1 MRAIK
6 KSVLLK
12 TSSGNDVQHS
22 GGVVSITGLPEIRY
36 NELRKIRQIKYRAEV
51 VQVVTIGDVDYIPT
65 ANTRYAIEVLDLEAK
80 REGYTG
86 MSRVFGYTT
95 PPVLTTIGSTAALQR
110 EYIHGKII
118 AQLNLASAIINLTAV
133 TVGSGDGITIT
144 DTAGYYPANPNSG
157 TSRKGANQI
166 IAKTNSDA
174 TGFTQSQIVITTP
187 AVYEFGNGT
196 TLAANAP
203 IIASYTQLLVSG
215 DLEAPVA
222 IDNTY
227 AVAGQKYDAFL
238 VSSLAI
244 APAHAISDQYA
255 LVPQEFAV
263 FVDNGAGTSTTNLA
277 GFKTFRTAMYR
288 LMTSLY
294 RRNPSSVIDFFSKPI
309 MVEGALGAAPATTG
323 TYKLLSD
330 EMWQVTQIGTQTI
343 VAPIISATGLLLD
356 QDLTDTEG
364 AEYVPSILT
373 NDAREF
379 VVGKTSF
386 SAFIEITEGDC
397 TDAGLLMGF
406 RKKAA
411 HAADWNDYTDVA
423 AIGTIATVA
432 GATPNGD
439 LISTNGIL
447 NNAATVTTS
456 TAVVPADTVSFTME
470 VLVAMNGA
478 VTCKANGVS
487 YPVYS
492 TGTTPLV
499 LDAGDIMIPFFRY
512 ANISTGDP
520 DAVINQ
526 FFAINEANWK
536 L

>member
-12 TSSGNDVQHS
+12 TSTGNDVQHS
-22 GGVVSITGLPEIRY
+22 GGSVNITGLPEIRY
-36 NELRKIRQIKYRAEV
+36 NELRKIRQIKSRDEV
-51 VQVVTIGDVDYIPT
+51 VQVVTVGSTSYTPT
-65 ANTRYAIEVLDLEAK
+65 ANTRYTIEILDIEMK
-80 REGYTG
+80 REGFTG
-86 MSRVFGYTT
+86 QAREFGYTT
-95 PPVLTTIGSTAALQR
+95 PPVLTTIGASAALQR
-110 EYIHGKII
+110 EYIHVKLIAKI
-118 AQLNLASAIINLTAV
+118 NASTQYTHATAV
-133 TVGSGDGITIT
+133 TLATGSGFTIT
-144 DTAGYYPANPNSG
+144 DSTGYYPANPNSG
-157 TSRKGANQI
+157 TSRKGANTI
-166 IAKTNSDA
+166 IAKTNADA
-174 TGFTQSQIVITTP
+174 TGFTSADVTVTTP
-187 AVYEFGNGT
+187 AVYSFGNGT
-196 TLAANAP
+196 LLASNAP
-203 IIASYTQLLVSG
+203 VIASYTQLLVSG

-227 AVAGQKYDAFL
+227 GVAGQKYDAFTL
-238 VSSLAI
+238 SSLTI
-244 APAHAISDQYA
+244 APAHAVSDQYA

-263 FVDNGAGTSTTNLA
+263 FVDNGTGPVTTNLA
-277 GFKTFRTAMYR
+277 GFKSFRREMYR
-288 LMTSLY
+288 LFTSLY
-294 RRNPSSVIDFFSKPI
+294 RKNPSSVIDFFGKPI

-356 QDLTDTEG
+356 QDLADTEG

-386 SAFIEITEGDC
+386 SAFIEITEADC

-456 TAVVPADTVSFTME
+456 TGVVPADTVSFTME

-478 VTCKANGVS
+478 VTCRANGVA

-492 TGTTPLV
+492 VGTTPLV
-499 LDAGDIMIPFFRY
+499 LDAGDIMIPFLRY

-520 DAVINQ
+520 DAVVNQ

-536 L
+536 I